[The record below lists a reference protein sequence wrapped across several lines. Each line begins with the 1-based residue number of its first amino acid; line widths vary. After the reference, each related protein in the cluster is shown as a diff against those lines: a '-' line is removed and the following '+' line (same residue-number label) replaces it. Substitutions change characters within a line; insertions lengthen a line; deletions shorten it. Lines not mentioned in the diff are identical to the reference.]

1 MYFAKD
7 EIIELNDNK
16 KYLVI
21 DTTIVDDIVYYKIK
35 EILNNIL
42 IGDFIY
48 VTTINKD
55 SKIYINDRLTSEELE
70 RVKEKFE
77 N

>member
-21 DTTIVDDIVYYKIK
+21 DTAIVDDIVYYKIK
-35 EILNNIL
+35 EVLDDKL
-42 IGDFIY
+42 IGNFIY

-55 SKIYINDRLTSEELE
+55 SKIYINDKLTSEELE
-70 RVKEKFE
+70 KVKDKFE